1 MKITLINDLSGFGN
15 CSLCAAIPALAAL
28 GHETHPFPTAILS
41 NQTAYDS
48 YFMADCTR
56 YFDDFLREWRK
67 NGEKTDCV
75 YLGFTPSKALPEKAA
90 ALAEEYDAK
99 FLFDPVLGD
108 DGKLYKCFDES
119 FVARY
124 AAVVPRADYLTPN
137 LTECCLLCGESYA
150 DVLSADGENALIEK
164 VFSLAEKLRAA
175 GAKNVVVTG
184 VKSGGRLFNACAFE
198 SGRHLSESRCL
209 ERSYSGTGDL
219 FASVFLGYV
228 LNGERCES
236 AADKAGAFVSA
247 CIERSIQRE
256 IAGVHGVDFAPLL
269 KNL

>member
-15 CSLCAAIPALAAL
+15 LFPVRGDSALAAL

-90 ALAEEYDAK
+90 ALAEEYGAK

-124 AAVVPRADYLTPN
+124 AAWSCRAPT
-137 LTECCLLCGESYA
+137 
-150 DVLSADGENALIEK
+150 I
-164 VFSLAEKLRAA
+164 
-175 GAKNVVVTG
+175 
-184 VKSGGRLFNACAFE
+184 
-198 SGRHLSESRCL
+198 SR
-209 ERSYSGTGDL
+209 RT
-219 FASVFLGYV
+219 
-228 LNGERCES
+228 
-236 AADKAGAFVSA
+236 
-247 CIERSIQRE
+247 
-256 IAGVHGVDFAPLL
+256 
-269 KNL
+269 